1 MVHVSSVPPAVQ
13 PAVAHDHDH
22 DTGIL
27 SLFCFTPCRLRLLLK
42 ICEVV
47 SAGKQ
52 NIVSRQTL
60 AFFKTFA
67 AVNFDR
73 QVEM

>member
-1 MVHVSSVPPAVQ
+1 
-13 PAVAHDHDH
+13 
-22 DTGIL
+22 
-27 SLFCFTPCRLRLLLK
+27 
-42 ICEVV
+42 V

-52 NIVSRQTL
+52 NIVSRHPL

>member
-1 MVHVSSVPPAVQ
+1 MVHVSSVPLAVLPAV
-13 PAVAHDHDH
+13 VHDH

>member
-13 PAVAHDHDH
+13 PAVAHDH